1 MSEEHLISLYI
12 DDEMDMDQK
21 ISFVETVHQNR
32 PYTDTA
38 LALLRQEKLLRADL
52 TVPAFQPESRMILAA
67 PPSLAPSF
75 LTRFLAWC
83 KPLAGAPGTVGA
95 AVAAALAL
103 GLFFLYQPDT
113 PLAPL
118 APVQQPGL
126 VQHSA
131 VATPAA
137 PLGHQQRFV
146 LYLPGSKQARIVG
159 TFTNWKPLAMERIG
173 ESGYWALTL
182 PVPPG
187 EHRYSY
193 LIEENKRIADPTV
206 IAREQDDFGGENS
219 IIEVQTEI

>member
-21 ISFVETVHQNR
+21 IIFVKTVHDSR
-32 PYTDTA
+32 PFADTA
-38 LALLRQEKLLRADL
+38 LALLRQEQLLRGDL
-52 TVPAFQPESRMILAA
+52 TQPAFRVDSRMIPV
-67 PPSLAPSF
+67 PPS
-75 LTRFLAWC
+75 RFTPLFPWY
-83 KPLAGAPGTVGA
+83 KLLAGAACTV
-95 AVAAALAL
+95 VLAI
-103 GLFFLYQPDT
+103 GFVFIFQFQIPFV
-113 PLAPL
+113 PM
-118 APVQQPGL
+118 QQARL
-126 VQHSA
+126 VQNQE
-131 VATPAA
+131 TDEPAL
-137 PLGHQQRFV
+137 PVSLEYQQRFV
-146 LYLPGSKQARIVG
+146 LYLPGSRQAHIVG

-219 IIEVQTEI
+219 IIEVQRKV